1 MKASVFTWEY
11 PPAIYGGAGVHAK
24 YITTALAKRIK
35 VEVRTLEVGPK
46 PEIEGVNVLR
56 YQSTLRGLAT
66 GDPRILK
73 ALQVLSFNMNM
84 VADPIDA
91 AIVHTHTWYTN
102 FAGAMAKRIY
112 GAKLV
117 ATVHSLEP
125 LRPWKREQL
134 GAGYELSLW
143 MERDGLLACDAV
155 IAVSRDMKADI
166 QKAYPIPA
174 SRVAV
179 IHNGVDPQ
187 KYYPRDGLES
197 VKKFSI
203 RRPYV
208 FFVGRLS
215 HQKGIFDL
223 VAAMDHVPEGTTLV
237 LATGKPDTPEI
248 EADLR
253 SAIKSRNDVV
263 WIRDML
269 EDHDLVNL
277 YNEAAVF
284 ACPSVYEPFGI
295 INLEAMAC
303 ETPVV
308 ATRAGGMKEVVVNEE
323 TGRTRGLALKV
334 RPLLSKTGIE
344 AFVFF
349 PPQAT
354 DADTGARPIHPPL
367 SIASARLDR
376 TAFELEADRHSFYVM
391 EAERRESFARFVVDA
406 FRRAAKVPTE
416 SGDSLN
422 FHGEGIGA
430 FRGASPIPGGDTSN
444 VVLRITTGSGDV
456 VLKSYKFLDT
466 VNREP
471 DILARLHC

>member
-143 MERDGLLACDAV
+143 LERDGLLACDAV

-179 IHNGVDPQ
+179 IYNGVDPQ

-208 FFVGRLS
+208 FFVGDSPARRGSSIWSLPWTMFRRGPPWS
-215 HQKGIFDL
+215 WPRASRIPRKSKRTFGR
-223 VAAMDHVPEGTTLV
+223 PSSPGTMWS
-237 LATGKPDTPEI
+237 G
-248 EADLR
+248 
-253 SAIKSRNDVV
+253 
-263 WIRDML
+263 L
-269 EDHDLVNL
+269 ET
-277 YNEAAVF
+277 
-284 ACPSVYEPFGI
+284 C
-295 INLEAMAC
+295 
-303 ETPVV
+303 
-308 ATRAGGMKEVVVNEE
+308 
-323 TGRTRGLALKV
+323 
-334 RPLLSKTGIE
+334 SKT
-344 AFVFF
+344 
-349 PPQAT
+349 T
-354 DADTGARPIHPPL
+354 
-367 SIASARLDR
+367 
-376 TAFELEADRHSFYVM
+376 
-391 EAERRESFARFVVDA
+391 
-406 FRRAAKVPTE
+406 
-416 SGDSLN
+416 
-422 FHGEGIGA
+422 
-430 FRGASPIPGGDTSN
+430 TS
-444 VVLRITTGSGDV
+444 
-456 VLKSYKFLDT
+456 
-466 VNREP
+466 
-471 DILARLHC
+471 

>member
-1 MKASVFTWEY
+1 MDE
-11 PPAIYGGAGVHAK
+11 GGRVHVGISAGDLWRCGRPREVHHDG
-24 YITTALAKRIK
+24 
-35 VEVRTLEVGPK
+35 VGETHQGRGADPRYRC
-46 PEIEGVNVLR
+46 PSGDRGVNVLR

-66 GDPRILK
+66 GDPRIIK

-134 GAGYELSLW
+134 GAGYELSSW
-143 MERDGLLACDAV
+143 MEREGLLACDAV

-174 SRVAV
+174 SKVAV

-187 KYYPRDGLES
+187 KYYPRDGAES
-197 VKKFSI
+197 LAKFMI
-203 RRPYV
+203 RKPYV

-215 HQKGIFDL
+215 RQKGIFDL

-237 LATGKPDTPEI
+237 LATGKPDTLEI
-248 EADLR
+248 ETDLR
-253 SAIKSRNDVV
+253 SAIKARTDVV

-284 ACPSVYEPFGI
+284 A
-295 INLEAMAC
+295 
-303 ETPVV
+303 
-308 ATRAGGMKEVVVNEE
+308 
-323 TGRTRGLALKV
+323 
-334 RPLLSKTGIE
+334 
-344 AFVFF
+344 
-349 PPQAT
+349 
-354 DADTGARPIHPPL
+354 
-367 SIASARLDR
+367 
-376 TAFELEADRHSFYVM
+376 
-391 EAERRESFARFVVDA
+391 
-406 FRRAAKVPTE
+406 
-416 SGDSLN
+416 
-422 FHGEGIGA
+422 
-430 FRGASPIPGGDTSN
+430 
-444 VVLRITTGSGDV
+444 
-456 VLKSYKFLDT
+456 
-466 VNREP
+466 
-471 DILARLHC
+471 